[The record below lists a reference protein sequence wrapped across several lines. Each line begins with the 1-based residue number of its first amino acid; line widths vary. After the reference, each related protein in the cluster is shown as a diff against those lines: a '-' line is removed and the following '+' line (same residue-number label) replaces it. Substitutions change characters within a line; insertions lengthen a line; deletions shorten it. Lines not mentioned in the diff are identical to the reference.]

1 MKSQNGMAI
10 HKFVVLI
17 VVLVMILGATAYV
30 VLQDNG
36 IYDREVKPLVNNI
49 VEEAKTTQK

>member
-1 MKSQNGMAI
+1 MAI

-17 VVLVMILGATAYV
+17 VALVMLLGVTAYV

-36 IYDREVKPLVNNI
+36 IYDREVKPIVNNI
-49 VEEAKTTQK
+49 IDETTQK